1 MSIPSGEPSPCMR
14 RNSTGL
20 QRRDL
25 LLTGSLALAAQ
36 FAATVALTALLTVT
50 SALAQQPA
58 PRPHIVYIVA
68 DDLGWKDVGFHGSD
82 IKTPNIDKL
91 AQGGARL
98 EQFYIQPMCTPT
110 RAALMTGRYPFR
122 YGLQTLVIPTPSK
135 YGLPTDEWLLPQAL
149 KQAGYS
155 TAMVGKWHLGHADRK
170 LWPRQRG
177 FDYHY
182 GSMIGEVDYFTHS
195 SEHVKDWFGDNQSVN
210 EEGYVTQLWGKD
222 AVARINAHDPNTP
235 LFLYLAFTAPHA
247 PYQAPEAYLNQY
259 SHIQDP
265 TRRAYAAMVT
275 SMDDEIG
282 KVVAALTEKKMR
294 ENTLIVFMSDNGGN
308 RNAKFSGD
316 VDVSKL
322 NLPADNGPYRG
333 GKGDLYEGGTR
344 AAALANWPGRIKPG
358 EVKEVMHV
366 VDMFP
371 TLAGLAGAKPDT
383 GKPLDGLNVWSTISE
398 GKPSSRQEVVY
409 NIEPF
414 RGSVRVGDWKLIW
427 RTTLPSQLELFNIA
441 QDPYEK
447 ANLADKNPQIVASLQ
462 KRIEELARES
472 AKPLFLVDAFSAAW
486 GAAHGAP
493 SLPSEDA
500 FFTQG
505 D

>member
-1 MSIPSGEPSPCMR
+1 MSNPSDERAPGMR
-14 RNSTGL
+14 QNNGGL

-25 LLTGSLALAAQ
+25 LLAGSSALAAQ
-36 FAATVALTALLTVT
+36 FAATVAPTLMTVA
-50 SALAQQPA
+50 SAAAQQPA

-82 IKTPNIDKL
+82 IRTPNIDKL

-98 EQFYIQPMCTPT
+98 EQFYVQPMCTPT
-110 RAALMTGRYPFR
+110 RAALMTGRYPCR

-155 TAMVGKWHLGHADRK
+155 TVMVGKWHLGHADRK
-170 LWPRQRG
+170 FWPRQRG

-195 SEHVKDWFGDNQSVN
+195 SDNVMDWFRDNQPVK

-222 AVARINAHDPNTP
+222 AVARVNAHDPTTP

-247 PYQAPEAYLNQY
+247 PYQAPEEYLNQY
-259 SHIQDP
+259 GHIQDP
-265 TRRAYAAMVT
+265 TRRAYAAMIT
-275 SMDDEIG
+275 CMDDEIG
-282 KVVAALTEKKMR
+282 KVVAALSEKKMR

-308 RNAKFSGD
+308 RNTKLSGD

-333 GKGDLYEGGTR
+333 GKGDVYEGGTR

-358 EVKEVMHV
+358 EVTEVMHV

-371 TLAGLAGAKPDT
+371 TLAGLAGASTDN
-383 GKPLDGLNVWSTISE
+383 GKPLDGVNVWSTISE
-398 GKPSSRQEVVY
+398 GKPSPRQEVVY
-409 NIEPF
+409 NIDPF

-427 RTTLPSQLELFNIA
+427 RTPLPSSLELFNIA

-447 ANLADKNPQIVASLQ
+447 ANLADKNPQMVARLQ

-472 AKPLFLVDAFSAAW
+472 AKPLFLVDAFSAVW

>member
-1 MSIPSGEPSPCMR
+1 MSNPSDERSPGMR
-14 RNSTGL
+14 QNNGGL
-20 QRRDL
+20 QRRDV
-25 LLTGSLALAAQ
+25 LLTGSAALVVQ
-36 FAATVALTALLTVT
+36 FAALVAPMLMTVT
-50 SALAQQPA
+50 SVAAQQPA

-82 IKTPNIDKL
+82 IRTPNIDKL

-98 EQFYIQPMCTPT
+98 EQFYVQPMCTPT
-110 RAALMTGRYPFR
+110 RAALLTGRYPYR
-122 YGLQTLVIPTPSK
+122 YGLQTLVIPTPSR

-155 TAMVGKWHLGHADRK
+155 TVMVGKWHLGHADRK
-170 LWPRQRG
+170 FWPPQRG

-195 SEHVKDWFGDNQSVN
+195 SEHVKDWFRNNQPVN
-210 EEGYVTQLWGKD
+210 EEGYVTQLWGND
-222 AVARINAHDPNTP
+222 AVARINAHDLTTP

-275 SMDDEIG
+275 CMDDEIG
-282 KVVAALTEKKMR
+282 KVVAALTEKNMR

-333 GKGDLYEGGTR
+333 GKGDVYEGGTR

-371 TLAGLAGAKPDT
+371 TLAGLAGASPDP
-383 GKPLDGLNVWSTISE
+383 GKPLDGVNVWSTISE
-398 GKPSSRQEVVY
+398 NRPSPRQEVVY

-427 RTTLPSQLELFNIA
+427 RTPLPSALELFNIA
-441 QDPYEK
+441 EDPYEK

-486 GAAHGAP
+486 GAAHGPP